1 MPTKLRRIA
10 VTEDPEL
17 AEALRRASA
26 ELPGLSSAALVK
38 ELALRGARTLD
49 QPERPPTRLERLLAR
64 PGVRPAR
71 GNLRDYLANRPDLKA
86 YDPDDPYPGTRAL
99 EEQREDKI

>member
-17 AEALRRASA
+17 AEALRRAAS

-38 ELALRGARTLD
+38 ELALRGARTLPVD
-49 QPERPPTRLERLLAR
+49 AGSERMERLMAR
-64 PGVRPAR
+64 TGARPAR
-71 GNLRDYLANRPDLKA
+71 GDLREYLRNRPPLKPV
-86 YDPDDPYPGTRAL
+86 DSDNPYALSRAL